1 MPVAVIRGVRAPA
14 AVRGLA
20 ALLIGPAVAG
30 AVLVGAGSGA
40 GGGAGTGPLGSAAPA
55 AQARGETAERAGAAC
70 RSAVTVLLAE
80 RSRAVL
86 TRDRGAF
93 LAGIDPSQPDL
104 RARQARVFD
113 ALAAVPLA
121 SWAYR
126 LGGAAG
132 DGASCPAGS
141 DGSRDAEGP
150 ARWSPPVV
158 LAVALDGLDGA
169 PVEVD
174 QPLGFVRRDG
184 RWYVAEDA
192 GRQLWD
198 TGPVAVVRGRQSLVL
213 GRPAVLPVLRQVA
226 AQTDTAVDRVRASW
240 GPGWSQRVV
249 VLVPGDAAGLA
260 DLVPGGRLDGLA
272 AVTLP
277 DQRGSAGRVVLD
289 PVALGR
295 LSEVG
300 RQVVLTHEVT
310 HVATAA
316 RPGPA
321 CRAGWPRARRPR
333 RLPGLRPAGRTSR
346 GRAGRGGPGRPAA
359 GGAARRRPTSS
370 GAARARRGVRAGLAG
385 VRLLTTSTG
394 RSGSGAVP
402 RPRRA
407 ARRRRPA
414 RWSRRSVRDLG
425 TSPPALTADWRAGL
439 RRRWREPPRPGRPGL
454 LLVLLAGRPALVAV
468 PWTSLPGADRW
479 STSPRDFTAAQLA
492 REEAFHDAL
501 RPTVVRLAGARAS
514 WSPPC
519 SG

>member
-300 RQVVLTHEVT
+300 RQVVLTHEVV
-310 HVATAA
+310 HVATADATGPGVPRWLAEGYADAVALRDSGLPVA
-316 RPGPA
+316 RA
-321 CRAGWPRARRPR
+321 AVELAEDV
-333 RLPGLRPAGRTSR
+333 
-346 GRAGRGGPGRPAA
+346 RAGRLPAGLPEDDHFAA
-359 GGAARRRPTSS
+359 GAPGLGAAYGQAWLAVRMMTTMYGEER
-370 GAARARRGVRAGLAG
+370 VRALY
-385 VRLLTTSTG
+385 
-394 RSGSGAVP
+394 
-402 RPRRA
+402 
-407 ARRRRPA
+407 
-414 RWSRRSVRDLG
+414 RDLG
-425 TSPPALTADWRAGL
+425 GQVDPAPGAVERAVGAHLGTSLPALTAAWQAGL
-439 RRRWREPPRPGRPGL
+439 RAE
-454 LLVLLAGRPALVAV
+454 LA
-468 PWTSLPGADRW
+468 
-479 STSPRDFTAAQLA
+479 
-492 REEAFHDAL
+492 
-501 RPTVVRLAGARAS
+501 
-514 WSPPC
+514 
-519 SG
+519 